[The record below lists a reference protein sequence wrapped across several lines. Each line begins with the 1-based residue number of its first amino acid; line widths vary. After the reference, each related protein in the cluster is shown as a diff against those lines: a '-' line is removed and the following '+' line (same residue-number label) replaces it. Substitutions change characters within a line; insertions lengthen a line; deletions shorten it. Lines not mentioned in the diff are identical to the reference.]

1 MLEPVRDIGRIEMRN
16 YLLLLLF
23 RTHLLLL
30 SSLLLLLVLSIFII
44 MIIIIIIIIIIIT
57 VIVVVVVVVYNSI
70 LCPTKPKK
78 VKRLHYLGCAS
89 SLLNHGNISMFSRA

>member
-30 SSLLLLLVLSIFII
+30 SSLLLLLVLSIF
-44 MIIIIIIIIIIIT
+44 IIIIIIIIIIIT

>member
-16 YLLLLLF
+16 YYYCYLGLIYYYYHHYYYYYWYYQYLLLF
-23 RTHLLLL
+23 T
-30 SSLLLLLVLSIFII
+30 
-44 MIIIIIIIIIIIT
+44 IIIIIIIIT

-89 SLLNHGNISMFSRA
+89 SLLTMEI

>member
-44 MIIIIIIIIIIIT
+44 MIIIIIIIIIIT

>member
-57 VIVVVVVVVYNSI
+57 VVVVVVVVYNSI

>member
-30 SSLLLLLVLSIFII
+30 SSLLLLLVLSIF
-44 MIIIIIIIIIIIT
+44 IIIIIIIIIT